1 MGSDTRKREARSVC
15 EPTKRKSWMSEGLTV
30 DLNHQHSPLFLRI
43 VNWRIQQYLLDID
56 RFSEEFAYAT
66 QLRHKIVLRELKK
79 LSGEVRRNFVE
90 NELNVNRD
98 LEDLTSRLLH
108 DAKSEVIQLKRN
120 EAAVKRYR

>member
-1 MGSDTRKREARSVC
+1 
-15 EPTKRKSWMSEGLTV
+15 MSEGFTV

-66 QLRHKIVLRELKK
+66 QLRHKVVIREIKK
-79 LSGEVRRNFVE
+79 LRGEARRNFVE
-90 NELNVNRD
+90 NELNANRY

-108 DAKSEVIQLKRN
+108 DAKSEVIKLKRN
-120 EAAVKRYR
+120 EPAVKRYR

>member
-1 MGSDTRKREARSVC
+1 
-15 EPTKRKSWMSEGLTV
+15 MSEGFTV